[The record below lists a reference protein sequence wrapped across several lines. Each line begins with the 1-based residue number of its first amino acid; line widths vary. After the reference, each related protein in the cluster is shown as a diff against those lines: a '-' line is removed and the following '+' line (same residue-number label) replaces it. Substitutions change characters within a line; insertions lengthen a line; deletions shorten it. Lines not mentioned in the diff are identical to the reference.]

1 MHSYSLLQ
9 PRIRDLTAVTA
20 ADVIASFPP
29 AELATHVRS
38 AQRLIPALIR
48 EDILSSYVGIVDRSR
63 QDETMYAL
71 PLNQGGNAAYWLLD
85 ELRSMFK
92 GALGVDTDVLA
103 QCASLAFERRALLT
117 DNTYEFWASQQSGPA
132 GVRAEANDALDRH
145 PALGNLLMALLSQ
158 WNTVLVETACRYS
171 MSQVRLFRTI
181 TVGHHPALARRRGEQ
196 CCKASCSRRTG
207 DFVGVSNPPP
217 NVGARPATARYV
229 RGHGF
234 RRRPATHRPGR
245 CCSSA
250 AIRPRSSGTG
260 SPSDGGHTA
269 GKIVNLSVARQGSGG
284 RTREIR
290 ENYAGSFLPRK
301 WPGRDAVQTIMLT

>member
-1 MHSYSLLQ
+1 MEDVSERAASRVGENRAGQDQDTKPAAMDRRRGGGVRRFGPSGHCRGSVSCARRVDSSRHRLT
-9 PRIRDLTAVTA
+9 RD
-20 ADVIASFPP
+20 DWS
-29 AELATHVRS
+29 
-38 AQRLIPALIR
+38 
-48 EDILSSYVGIVDRSR
+48 VDRSGFPIHR
-63 QDETMYAL
+63 RCRVDTPDHVVAQCGWTGGSAGDVSAL
-71 PLNQGGNAAYWLLD
+71 ARRYRSAR
-85 ELRSMFK
+85 LRS
-92 GALGVDTDVLA
+92 
-103 QCASLAFERRALLT
+103 
-117 DNTYEFWASQQSGPA
+117 
-132 GVRAEANDALDRH
+132 
-145 PALGNLLMALLSQ
+145 
-158 WNTVLVETACRYS
+158 
-171 MSQVRLFRTI
+171 
-181 TVGHHPALARRRGEQ
+181 LARRRGEQ